1 MNMTYGQIAIKK
13 DTMKVVLLLIA
24 TTAGQLTIVIVR
36 YLVSEPR
43 YLEGDEFALSGGYEE
58 LINCKECA
66 VEFDST
72 EYQSDTC
79 SECED
84 KRVMREKAS
93 K

>member
-1 MNMTYGQIAIKK
+1 MFILIKMK
-13 DTMKVVLLLIA
+13 GVQLVNTRRTM
-24 TTAGQLTIVIVR
+24 
-36 YLVSEPR
+36 SEPR

-66 VEFDST
+66 VEYDRT

-79 SECED
+79 SDCED
-84 KRVMREKAS
+84 KRVMREKES